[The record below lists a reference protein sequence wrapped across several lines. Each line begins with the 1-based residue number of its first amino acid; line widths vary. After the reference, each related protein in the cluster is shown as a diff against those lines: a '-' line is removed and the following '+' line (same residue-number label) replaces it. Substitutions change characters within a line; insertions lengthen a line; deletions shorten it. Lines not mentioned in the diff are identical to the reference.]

1 MIGLRS
7 KAGRCGGIY
16 AYAEISF
23 EFDIRITHE
32 FKIYLVMEFER
43 LKTDAIKQLG
53 WDIKWNLV
61 KIIYRIHC
69 HQPDGDSDTRLP
81 NRSSGSHSEE
91 GSAVKP
97 D

>member
-1 MIGLRS
+1 
-7 KAGRCGGIY
+7 
-16 AYAEISF
+16 
-23 EFDIRITHE
+23 
-32 FKIYLVMEFER
+32 MEFEL